1 MTALPPLLDGAVHDT
16 SEAAFVLDSAVTAV
30 GAPGATAGT
39 AVGDEVEA
47 TEVPDTFEAVTLN
60 V

>member
-1 MTALPPLLDGAVHDT
+1 MTALPPLFSGAVQETNDA
-16 SEAAFVLDSAVTAV
+16 EIVLDDAVTAV
-30 GAPGATAGT
+30 GASGATAGT
-39 AVGDEVEA
+39 TASDEAEA